1 MRRVLGNEAGQTHQN
16 EMIGCLYNDKDKNR
30 RHVPFPKTDNTGRT
44 VAWGCAGS
52 KRKFSILNMLN
63 LRCLQSI
70 NVKPSSRA
78 LDIFSE
84 VMEMGLVEI
93 KTGHHH
99 R

>member
-1 MRRVLGNEAGQTHQN
+1 MTGY
-16 EMIGCLYNDKDKNR
+16 LYKDNDKNR
-30 RHVPFPKTDNTGRT
+30 RRNAIPKTGNIGRT

-52 KRKFSILNMLN
+52 KMKFSILNLLN

-70 NVKPSSRA
+70 KVKPSSRA
-78 LDIFSE
+78 LDTFSE
-84 VMEMGLVEI
+84 VHEIGLVET